1 MIPFCFLP
9 PFAGEASSSSSSSRT
24 SPLYSYFLKQCG
36 FGDSWDISSTSFY
49 LNKLFAWCQVC
60 LFEFIQPLC
69 ESYRSMVYFPRMP
82 ASRRPKKLWGWS
94 QKNSNG
100 MGLNFKDPVL
110 SWLGL
115 EITENFLAM
124 LQGMSNG
131 RLLKHIMTKHLVAYL
146 TTFLLVLFWGIVVSS
161 EDLEVAFQLNYSLR
175 CLFIGWRYPVSKN
188 WVPKRRLR

>member
-1 MIPFCFLP
+1 
-9 PFAGEASSSSSSSRT
+9 
-24 SPLYSYFLKQCG
+24 
-36 FGDSWDISSTSFY
+36 
-49 LNKLFAWCQVC
+49 
-60 LFEFIQPLC
+60 
-69 ESYRSMVYFPRMP
+69 MVYFPRMP

-188 WVPKRRLR
+188 WVPKRRLRWGTVLAVHLILMPQFQIDLARISYPKPRHPNTHNTNKVPPS